1 MNRAAGKTNG
11 HRVRLG
17 YVALIDAAPII
28 AAFELGYFAE
38 EGLDAVLSREIGWAN
53 VRDKLAFNHLD
64 ASHALIG
71 HAIRSVLGK
80 GRAGVPIRAVMSL
93 GAGGDAITLSQR
105 LAYGGVNSAT
115 LLKQYIL
122 QSRDAAKLVFA
133 HVSESSVHQY
143 LLREWLWQGDVDP
156 DKDVQLCVLP
166 PSQMAEH
173 MADRQIDGFCA
184 GEPWNSLAQSQGS
197 GQVVALTSDIV
208 PGHPDK
214 VLAVNQIW
222 AAQKPEVIEA
232 LIRAIIRGA
241 RFCADAGNWAA
252 VAEMLSDARYLG
264 IGRETILASLLLD
277 RTFAAGKSIARSADW
292 QMRSFD
298 STFPSRT
305 HAAWMLTQMM
315 GWGHADDS
323 IDVWEA
329 AKTCMETGIYRAAAE
344 KLGVVCPKTDAPP
357 MRLRDGEIFGP
368 DGPRRQ
374 RHNKP
379 EFKPLTAAAKV
390 Q

>member
-1 MNRAAGKTNG
+1 VNCAARKING

-28 AAFELGYFAE
+28 LAFELGYFAD
-38 EGLDAVLSREIGWAN
+38 EGLDVVLCREIGWAN

-71 HAIRSVLGK
+71 HVIRSALVHGC
-80 GRAGVPIRAVMSL
+80 AGVPIRAVMSL
-93 GAGGDAITLSQR
+93 GTGGDAITLSQR
-105 LAYGGVNSAT
+105 VAYAGVNSAA

-133 HVSESSVHQY
+133 HVSEASVHQY
-143 LLREWLWQGDVDP
+143 LLREWLWQGEVDP

-184 GEPWNSLAQSQGS
+184 GEPWNSLAQAQGS

-222 AAQKPEVIEA
+222 AAQKLEVVEA

-241 RFCADAGNWAA
+241 QFCADAGNWPV
-252 VAEMLSDARYLG
+252 VAEMLSDSRYLG
-264 IGRETILASLLLD
+264 IGRETILASLLMD
-277 RTFAAGKSIARSADW
+277 RTFAGGKSIDRARDW

-305 HAAWMLTQMM
+305 HAAWMLMQMIR
-315 GWGHADDS
+315 WDHAMAS
-323 IDVWEA
+323 MDVWEA
-329 AKTCMETGIYRAAAE
+329 AKTCMETAMYRAAAE
-344 KLGVVCPKTDAPP
+344 KLGVACPETDAPP
-357 MRLRDGEIFGP
+357 MRLHNGEIFAL
-368 DGPRRQ
+368 DGQRRE
-374 RHNKP
+374 RLNHH
-379 EFKPLTAAAKV
+379 ELEPLAGTAKV